1 MSIKLH
7 DYYYRISRLFKH
19 FLLMEQPNLSLY
31 QPKTITIA
39 LSTVMGR
46 PIELRLH
53 RRASKKR
60 NNQQESTRVADGS
73 RCATKY
79 HGKLAKPYYGS
90 TSRHV
95 NEWMDGWKKDS
106 QSGVW
111 RFEPRNSKGTSQKGT
126 NEG

>member
-1 MSIKLH
+1 
-7 DYYYRISRLFKH
+7 
-19 FLLMEQPNLSLY
+19 
-31 QPKTITIA
+31 
-39 LSTVMGR
+39 MGR

-73 RCATKY
+73 HWCATKY
-79 HGKLAKPYYGS
+79 HGKLAKLYYGS

-95 NEWMDGWKKDS
+95 NEMDGWMDGKKETLN
-106 QSGVW
+106 QTRGVW
-111 RFEPRNSKGTSQKGT
+111 RFEPRNSKGTTNQKGT